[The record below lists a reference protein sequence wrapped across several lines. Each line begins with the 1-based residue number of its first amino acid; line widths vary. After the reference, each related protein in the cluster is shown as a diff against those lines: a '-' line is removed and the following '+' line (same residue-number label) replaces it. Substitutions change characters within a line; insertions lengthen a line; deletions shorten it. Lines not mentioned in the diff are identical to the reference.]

1 MKKTSKK
8 GSSTDFLVK
17 VICNIGMRNYNQI
30 SILFS
35 ILAAVSLNRA
45 SIKNLIPFS
54 TIYQKICLFLPLG
67 TFIVGKRESTQPL
80 FGRLNIK

>member
-1 MKKTSKK
+1 MNNTSKK
-8 GSSTDFLVK
+8 GSCIDFLVK

-45 SIKNLIPFS
+45 LIKNLIPFS
-54 TIYQKICLFLPLG
+54 PIYQRYVSLFALRYLH
-67 TFIVGKRESTQPL
+67 SC
-80 FGRLNIK
+80 

>member
-1 MKKTSKK
+1 MNKTSKK

-54 TIYQKICLFLPLG
+54 TIY
-67 TFIVGKRESTQPL
+67 
-80 FGRLNIK
+80 